1 MNSRRDT
8 EIQLHDIPSNGSALR
23 NWSQTLLK
31 ILNELSDDDLKIMK
45 YDLKNNEEYRIPVSS
60 IERTDNRVDLA
71 DLMLKRWGKRQ
82 SVLNI
87 RDLMKKIP
95 HNDDVM
101 INLFTPVLEEI
112 GETW

>member
-23 NWSQTLLK
+23 NWSQTLLQ
-31 ILNELSDDDLKIMK
+31 ILNELSDDDLKRMK
-45 YDLKNNEEYRIPVSS
+45 YDLKNNEEYRIPVSL
-60 IERTDNRVDLA
+60 IERTENRADLA
-71 DLMLKRWGKRQ
+71 DSMLKWWGKRQ

-95 HNDDVM
+95 RNDDVM
-101 INLFTPVLEEI
+101 MDLFTPVLEEI